1 MINDEADEVIKEHFV
16 SPKNRSQNNL
26 EWLKGSKFVFDYVE
40 LLYYQRHK
48 INLNWGGSDTNSPNW
63 IRNKK
68 ATINTINKNINECFQ
83 YAAKVALN
91 HKEI

>member
-16 SPKNRSQNNL
+16 SPKNRHQKNL
-26 EWLKGSKFVFDYVE
+26 ESMKGSKFVFDYVQ

-48 INLNWGGSDTNSPNW
+48 INLNWGGSYINSPDW

-68 ATINTINKNINECFQ
+68 ATINTINKNINKCFEC
-83 YAAKVALN
+83 AAKIALN